1 MPDFNE
7 ALQQGAV
14 TTAQALEL
22 FDSLDGVDVDFMR
35 GRWRGADFPTG
46 HPMDGLLHRYGW
58 YGKEFVDADHVH
70 PLVFNGVGGRRYT
83 VNPSLMPIGLVHL
96 VPDALNS
103 VAGRIFPWLKPVFG
117 TRQTAARLRLT
128 SYRGKVSA
136 AMIYDRKPIQDV
148 FRRVDDHTV
157 LGVMDLKGMSQPYFF
172 VLRRDTQA

>member
-22 FDSLDGVDVDFMR
+22 FDSLEGVDVDFMR
-35 GRWRGADFPTG
+35 GCWRGADFPTG

-70 PLVFNGVGGRRYT
+70 PLVFNGIGGKRYT
-83 VNPSLMPIGLVHL
+83 VNPSLMPIGLAPH
-96 VPDALNS
+96 VPDVLNNL
-103 VAGRIFPWLKPVFG
+103 AGRIFPWLKPVFG
-117 TRQTAARLRLT
+117 TRRTAARLRLT
-128 SYRGKVSA
+128 SFRGKVSA
-136 AMIYDRKPIQDV
+136 AMIYDRQPIQDV
-148 FRRVDDHTV
+148 FRRVDADTV
-157 LGVMDLKGMSQPYFF
+157 LGVMDFKGMSQPYFF